1 MTHVRLLLLLGLLVT
16 AAPTA
21 AQPRPPE
28 SRPPESRPSESGTA
42 EPGTAELA
50 AALRDGTL
58 SAEAATAAA
67 LARVAAL
74 DRTGP
79 SLHAVLALNPRAL
92 DDARA
97 LDAER
102 GASGV
107 RGPLHGVPVLVK
119 DNIETADPVATTAGS
134 LALAGNVTGRDAPLV
149 ARLRAAGAVILGKAN
164 LSEWANIRGSRSI
177 SGWSAAGGLTR
188 NPYALDRS
196 ACGSSSGSA
205 AAVAAGM
212 VTAAIGTETDGS
224 ITCPAS
230 LTGIVGLKPT
240 LGLVSRARVV
250 PIAHSQDTAGPMA
263 RSVRDAALL
272 LGAIAGSDP
281 LDPATRDADAHRAD
295 YLAALDPSALHGAR
309 LGVMRFSAGFHP
321 ETDAVFEHALDTL
334 RAAGAVLVEIDA
346 LPGTPPPDS
355 VEIAP
360 QQRIA
365 DAEGLVLTTELK
377 ADLNAYLADAA
388 PAVTARSLAAVI
400 AFNDAHAVQELSLFG
415 QELFTKAQ
423 AGPGLDD
430 PAYQAALATARRLAG
445 PEGIDRMLAEGRL
458 DALVAPTMGPAWL
471 VDTINGDHAMG
482 STSTLPAVA
491 GVPHL
496 TVPMGAVAGLP
507 VGLSIIGPAWSD
519 AKVLALG
526 YAYEQRAGV
535 SMRPTFAASLP

>member
-1 MTHVRLLLLLGLLVT
+1 MTHGRTLLLLGLLLM
-16 AAPTA
+16 APPAA
-21 AQPRPPE
+21 AQD
-28 SRPPESRPSESGTA
+28 TA
-42 EPGTAELA
+42 LQEAGATELA
-50 AALRDGTL
+50 AALHGGTL
-58 SAEAATAAA
+58 TAEAATQAA

-74 DRTGP
+74 DRAGP
-79 SLHAVLALNPRAL
+79 SLHAVLALNLRAL
-92 DDARA
+92 EDARA

-102 GASGV
+102 AAHGPRGA
-107 RGPLHGVPVLVK
+107 LHGVPILVK

-134 LALAGNVTGRDAPLV
+134 LALAENVTGRDAPVV

-164 LSEWANIRGSRSI
+164 LSEWANIRGSRSV

-205 AAVAAGM
+205 VAVAAGL
-212 VTAAIGTETDGS
+212 VALAVGTETDGS

-240 LGLVSRARVV
+240 LGLVSRARIV

-272 LGAIAGSDP
+272 LGAMAGSDP
-281 LDPATRDADAHRAD
+281 LDPATAQADAHRED
-295 YLAALDPSALHGAR
+295 YAAALDPDALRGRR
-309 LGVMRFSAGFHP
+309 LGVTRFAAGFHP
-321 ETDAVFEHALDTL
+321 ETDAVFESALDTL

-346 LPGTPPPDS
+346 LPGAGPPGSEMP
-355 VEIAP
+355 AA
-360 QQRIA
+360 QRIG
-365 DAEGLVLTTELK
+365 DAEGLVLLTELK
-377 ADLNAYLADAA
+377 ADLDAYLADAA
-388 PAVTARSLAAVI
+388 PAVAARTLAAVI
-400 AFNDAHAVQELSLFG
+400 AFNDAHAAEELPLFG
-415 QELFTKAQ
+415 QELFIKAQ

-430 PAYQAALATARRLAG
+430 PAYGAALATSKRLAG
-445 PEGIDRMLAEGRL
+445 PEGIDRMLKDGRL
-458 DALVAPTMGPAWL
+458 DALVAPTMGPAWV
-471 VDTINGDHAMG
+471 VDVVNGDHAMG

-519 AKVLALG
+519 ARMLALG
-526 YAYEQRAGV
+526 YAFEQRAKV
-535 SMRPTFAASLP
+535 TLRPGFAASLP